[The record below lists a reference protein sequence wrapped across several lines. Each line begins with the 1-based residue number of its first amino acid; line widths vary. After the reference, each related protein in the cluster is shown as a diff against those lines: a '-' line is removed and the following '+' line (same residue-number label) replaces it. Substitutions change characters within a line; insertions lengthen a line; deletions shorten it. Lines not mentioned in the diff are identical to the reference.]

1 MALAK
6 VFVYFIDPRIY
17 RNKTYITGKNCFAV
31 GINDNVTYHQL
42 KNLFIFRKSKHIH
55 QLSIFSFKM
64 YFVLFRCV
72 MVWVSTYPNTTKY
85 SLFTFT

>member
-42 KNLFIFRKSKHIH
+42 KNLFIFRD
-55 QLSIFSFKM
+55 LNA
-64 YFVLFRCV
+64 Y
-72 MVWVSTYPNTTKY
+72 TKY
-85 SLFTFT
+85 LYFHARCTLLFSDE